1 MSLPK
6 SKRTELSKWA
16 ALLEKE
22 LASREILPPGEG
34 WVTFPELKAELGIGA
49 HRTYKYIERL
59 KNLKKIDVFEGHVL
73 QGNKL
78 KRRVWYRLKD

>member
-1 MSLPK
+1 MSRQR
-6 SKRTELSKWA
+6 SKRIELSRWA

-22 LASREILPPGEG
+22 LASQETLPKGEG

-49 HRTYKYIERL
+49 RRTYKYIEKL
-59 KNLKKIDVFEGHVL
+59 KGLKKIEVFEGHIL
-73 QGNKL
+73 QENKL